1 MSLQRIEQ
9 KGLPGMAQRV
19 KPYVLKLTP
28 REMIFLDDGLRVL
41 IRHLKEIGLW
51 RKVEQAEIA
60 LLRKKISDELKN
72 D

>member
-1 MSLQRIEQ
+1 MPLSRIEQ

-19 KPYVLKLTP
+19 KPYVLKLNA

>member
-1 MSLQRIEQ
+1 
-9 KGLPGMAQRV
+9 MAQRV
-19 KPYVLKLTP
+19 KPYVLKLNA

-51 RKVEQAEIA
+51 RKLEQAEIA

>member
-9 KGLPGMAQRV
+9 KGLSGMAQRV
-19 KPYVLKLTP
+19 KPYVLKLNA

-51 RKVEQAEIA
+51 RKLEQAEIA

-72 D
+72 G

>member
-1 MSLQRIEQ
+1 
-9 KGLPGMAQRV
+9 
-19 KPYVLKLTP
+19 
-28 REMIFLDDGLRVL
+28 MIFLDDGLRVL

-51 RKVEQAEIA
+51 RKLEQAEIA

>member
-1 MSLQRIEQ
+1 MATRI
-9 KGLPGMAQRV
+9 

-41 IRHLKEIGLW
+41 IRHLREIGLW
-51 RKVEQAEIA
+51 RKLEQVEIA

-72 D
+72 G